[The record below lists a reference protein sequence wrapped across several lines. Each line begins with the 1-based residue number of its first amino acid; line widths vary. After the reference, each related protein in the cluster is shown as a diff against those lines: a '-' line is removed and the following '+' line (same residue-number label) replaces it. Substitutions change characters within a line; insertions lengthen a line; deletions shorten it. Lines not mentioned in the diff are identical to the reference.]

1 MVGHLLLLERGV
13 GLIPMEVVRV
23 AYDFAESNNIR
34 NYFTKSSIPPTMI
47 VCVVFSEAR
56 KSCH

>member
-1 MVGHLLLLERGV
+1 MVGHLLLLERGF
-13 GLIPMEVVRV
+13 GLIPKEVVLV
-23 AYDFAESNNIR
+23 AYDFTESNNIR
-34 NYFTKSSIPPTMI
+34 NNFTKSPIPPTMI